1 MARREPIYSAGIAFA
16 LAGLAVAV
24 LIYIFLLPNNEGN
37 SSPAPSATNANAQGA
52 ARGATGDSGD
62 AFTLNLSDSQLAAV
76 KVEPVEEREF
86 PVEKEAVGSIDFNE
100 DMETQVF
107 TPYQGKIIGLFA
119 AVGDDV
125 KKGQTLFT
133 IDSPDLLAAESNL
146 IAAAGVMEL
155 TTRNLARLRE
165 LYKTLAVSQHDL
177 EQGISDQQTAE
188 GGLRAARDS
197 VRIFG
202 KSDAEIDRIV
212 ADRMADPTLVV
223 PSPING
229 RITARNAAPGL
240 FVQPGN
246 PPPPYIVADI
256 DTMWMLA
263 NVIEIDSP
271 AFRVGQQV
279 KVRLSAFPDRV
290 FDGKITTIG
299 ATVDPNTRRVLVRSE
314 INDPQHEL
322 RSGMF
327 GNFVISIGA
336 PVRSPAVPLAGV
348 VREGD
353 GTQTVWVTAD
363 RRRFTRRTVKIG
375 QPRDGYRQILEGLQ
389 VGELVATEGAVFL
402 SNMVTIAAGANEDSE
417 SSAHQT
423 KLEAAR
429 AEGHPCLWPYP
440 PRDHPVGPP
449 GLHRRRACRLYQAE
463 YRGLSQSGA
472 RHS

>member
-1 MARREPIYSAGIAFA
+1 MARANTPFAAGISIALATFA
-16 LAGLAVAV
+16 LGAAF
-24 LIYIFLLPNNEGN
+24 YIFFLPDDDRHSSFGLSTSKADAPAETKVAGAN
-37 SSPAPSATNANAQGA
+37 S
-52 ARGATGDSGD
+52 DD
-62 AFTLNLSDSQLAAV
+62 ASTLNLSDAQLAAV
-76 KVEPVEEREF
+76 KVEPVEERDF
-86 PVEKEAVGSIDFNE
+86 PVEKEAVGGIDFNE

-107 TPYQGKIIGLFA
+107 TPYQGKIISLFGA
-119 AVGDDV
+119 IGDDV

-133 IDSPDLLAAESNL
+133 IDSPDLLNAESNL

-165 LYKTLAVSQHDL
+165 LYKSLAVSQHDL
-177 EQGISDQQTAE
+177 EQAISDQQTAE
-188 GGLRAARDS
+188 GNLRAGRDA

-202 KSDAEIDRIV
+202 KTDAEIDRIV
-212 ADRMADPTLVV
+212 ADRKADPTLVV
-223 PSPING
+223 PSPIDG

-240 FVQPGN
+240 LVQPGN
-246 PPPPYIVADI
+246 APAPYTVTDI
-256 DTMWMLA
+256 NTMWMLA

-271 AFRVGQQV
+271 AFRIGQQV
-279 KVRLSAFPDRV
+279 KVKLSAFPDRV

-336 PVRSPAVPLAGV
+336 PMRSPAVPLAGV

-375 QPRDGYRQILEGLQ
+375 EPRDGYRQILEGLQ
-389 VGELVATEGAVFL
+389 VGELAATDGAVFL
-402 SNMVTIAAGANEDSE
+402 SNMVTIASG
-417 SSAHQT
+417 
-423 KLEAAR
+423 
-429 AEGHPCLWPYP
+429 
-440 PRDHPVGPP
+440 
-449 GLHRRRACRLYQAE
+449 
-463 YRGLSQSGA
+463 SQ
-472 RHS
+472 